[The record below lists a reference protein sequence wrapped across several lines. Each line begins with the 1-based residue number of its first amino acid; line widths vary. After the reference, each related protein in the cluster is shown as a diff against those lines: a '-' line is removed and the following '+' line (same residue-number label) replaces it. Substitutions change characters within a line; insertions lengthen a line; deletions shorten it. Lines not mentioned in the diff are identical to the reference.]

1 MKKIMI
7 AVFGVCILAA
17 CNNASNG
24 DTTNDSLNS
33 KDNSDPNNRNTTT
46 YDSAARSS
54 DTVSYERQQNKVG
67 DSTSRHDTMR
77 H

>member
-7 AVFGVCILAA
+7 IAFGICILSA
-17 CNNASNG
+17 CNNAAKN
-24 DTTNDSLNS
+24 DTTNDSLNTMNNA
-33 KDNSDPNNRNTTT
+33 DVNNRNTTL
-46 YDSAARSS
+46 YDSATLSK

-67 DSTSRHDTMR
+67 DSTSKHNAPG